1 MFVKM
6 LGKPREIDP
15 ELWRRMQASWS
26 KQFGGPSSSS
36 SSPTSPEP
44 QSGAEA
50 DDISIDHPLGDRVIA
65 RLESSGSHVI
75 RDDLI
80 ALFEPEA
87 NLRSSDFD
95 RGTADAIDLQARN
108 VTSNDAVDLDPER
121 FRREMG
127 GFIVSGFL
135 IGRCLLDNH
144 RTALTY
150 SRPDQIEENAVR
162 LFTWAITLDAGE
174 AISRIP
180 SVAMDFL
187 EVYVPMQSEIGEVGL
202 LDEQQAT
209 ALVVKGLMEG
219 VFLAFGEYE
228 LFG

>member
-1 MFVKM
+1 
-6 LGKPREIDP
+6 
-15 ELWRRMQASWS
+15 
-26 KQFGGPSSSS
+26 
-36 SSPTSPEP
+36 
-44 QSGAEA
+44 
-50 DDISIDHPLGDRVIA
+50 
-65 RLESSGSHVI
+65 
-75 RDDLI
+75 
-80 ALFEPEA
+80 
-87 NLRSSDFD
+87 
-95 RGTADAIDLQARN
+95 
-108 VTSNDAVDLDPER
+108 
-121 FRREMG
+121 MG

-150 SRPDQIEENAVR
+150 SRPDQIESVSSPGLSR
-162 LFTWAITLDAGE
+162 STLGKRS
-174 AISRIP
+174 SRIQ
-180 SVAMDFL
+180 VFAMDFL